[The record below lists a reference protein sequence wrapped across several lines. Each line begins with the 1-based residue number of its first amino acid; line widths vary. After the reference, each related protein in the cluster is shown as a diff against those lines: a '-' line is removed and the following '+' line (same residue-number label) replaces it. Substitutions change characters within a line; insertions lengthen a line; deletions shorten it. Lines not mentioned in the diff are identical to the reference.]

1 MSTPPR
7 NLRWAFL
14 GTLALSAVGLVGV
27 GMSAMGA
34 PEDELAARDLNA
46 GPGPDVGRQE
56 MLRLLNRRERHL
68 SEREKLVDK
77 KEADLRAAQEEVEAR
92 LTELQA
98 LRDEI
103 RGQLEGLDDD
113 REKRITH
120 LVKLFEAMRGKQA
133 AAVLEETEEAVA
145 LEVLERMKKDS
156 AGKVLAAMDPEK
168 AGKFAS
174 VIGDAALTK
183 TTP

>member
-145 LEVLERMKKDS
+145 LEVLERMKKARPGRSSLQWTPRRPASLRPSS
-156 AGKVLAAMDPEK
+156 AMQPSPRRL
-168 AGKFAS
+168 
-174 VIGDAALTK
+174 
-183 TTP
+183 